1 MASWIDSI
9 MSPLHAAGDV
19 AKGLVDIRD
28 TVKFGEAV
36 IKLQAQILSAQQ
48 GALAAQARETD
59 MAAEIRGLK
68 EHVAEIEA
76 WAAQK
81 DRYRLEKLPPGVFV
95 YALKPEMA
103 GGEPPHQI
111 CQTCYQRGKKSILHS
126 DEPGNGLYHLNCHE
140 CGATLTVGNFIM
152 PRHSGGGGGSP
163 WSA

>member
-1 MASWIDSI
+1 MAGWIDSI

-36 IKLQAQILSAQQ
+36 IKLQTQILSARQ
-48 GALAAQARETD
+48 GALAAQVRETQ
-59 MAAEIRGLK
+59 MADEIRGLK
-68 EHVAEIEA
+68 EQMAKMEA
-76 WAAQK
+76 WESQK

-95 YALKPEMA
+95 YTLKPEMA

-126 DEPGNGLYHLNCHE
+126 DEPGNGLYHLHCHE
-140 CGATLTVGNFIM
+140 CGTTLTVGNFIM
-152 PRHSGGGGGSP
+152 PRRGDNGGDWGGRL
-163 WSA
+163 